1 MIQIVQGHL
10 LGNRYLQLVAIL
22 LVAVATLAAA
32 FSYPGALA
40 PFLINGCL
48 AALLVRNALNN
59 RSSFFSFFLIVFLIL
74 GCWAKLVLHFILDT
88 QFIEPIGT
96 FDNSAQSWD
105 EALLATNVAFMTLL
119 CCQWTTSRWHTA
131 SAKSPD
137 YYGTLL
143 KPALWLSLAFTAL
156 LLSFNFKFAILK
168 VGTEPLIQLHS
179 YIYVV
184 VSFMIAWG
192 NLILLATL
200 GYWLVQAGKMKLE
213 TLFYILILE
222 GAVTAVSM
230 GSRAQMILHVAAPF
244 AVYLIHAR
252 ALVSSL
258 RPLQWVR
265 ILCVTSAL
273 FVASLLLV
281 SIDRVHSFAQAKPVE
296 TPPPAMKIV
305 EEAPEPEPSLAYGSS
320 PLETVVID
328 PSKSTKMLAAI
339 IEPAPLELQFNS
351 ELPAA
356 TPEVTP
362 QTATPAAAAS
372 ALIPEPVTTPVETE
386 AIKRAR
392 WKGMLTEL
400 SKLVVDR
407 WVGIEGVLAVV
418 SYPEKGWPLF
428 VRSLSERPESG
439 TQAIYQRM
447 SNAQYAAYENFT
459 FMTIPGP
466 IAILLYS
473 DSFAILAAGLV
484 LLFVAGTLMER
495 LAKQLVGNI
504 FTQATIGVALAY
516 LVVQTN
522 FPRVQFFFLIEIFGF
537 IAGLYVARLLLTRS
551 GHKRAAAAQ
560 LA

>member
-48 AALLVRNALNN
+48 AALLVRNVLNN

-96 FDNSAQSWD
+96 FDNSAQGWD

-119 CCQWTTSRWHTA
+119 CCQWITSHWHTA
-131 SAKSPD
+131 GAKSSD

-156 LLSFNFKFAILK
+156 LLAFNFKFAILK

-200 GYWLVQAGKMKLE
+200 GYWLVQARKMKLE

-252 ALVSSL
+252 ALVSLL
-258 RPLQWVR
+258 RPVQWVR
-265 ILCVTSAL
+265 ILCVTAAL

-296 TPPPAMKIV
+296 TPSPAITIV
-305 EEAPEPEPSLAYGSS
+305 EEAPEPEPSLAYDSS
-320 PLETVVID
+320 RFETVVID
-328 PSKSTKMLAAI
+328 PTKSTKMLAAI

-351 ELPAA
+351 ELPAP

-372 ALIPEPVTTPVETE
+372 VLIPEPVIPPVETE

-407 WVGIEGVLAVV
+407 WVGIEGVLTVV
-418 SYPEKGWPLF
+418 SYPEKGLPLF

-560 LA
+560 PA